1 MTKLTWYF
9 NRVRQMS
16 AGEIGSRIVTKVR
29 SHAEQFGLATCRR
42 PPLPLNLERSRNF
55 ISNFS
60 IGNPSPYIATAD
72 SLLQGK
78 LDLFALK
85 EGGYGNPPEWNR
97 DPRSG
102 ITAPLSFGKTLDYR
116 DSLLVG
122 DIKYLWEPNRH
133 LQLVTLAQAYRL
145 SGDARYLD
153 GIGLLLQSWLD
164 QCPYLKGPN
173 WCSSLELGIRLIN
186 WSVVWQTIGGLESP
200 LFQGRGGK
208 ALLGNWLDS
217 IYRHVHFIRYHF
229 SRFSSANNH
238 LIGEAAGLFIS
249 TCTWPFWKEFFN
261 CRKLAHRIL
270 VQEILNQTFPD
281 GVGKEQAISYQQF
294 VLDFFLL
301 SALAGRECSVE
312 FPPAYWRRVER
323 MLEFIASVMDTGGNV
338 PSIGDG
344 DDGFVVR
351 LSREPDFCPYKSLLA
366 TGAVLF
372 KRGDFKAKAG
382 RLDDK
387 TRWLLGQEGEQV
399 FSSLAAKKNRPPI
412 RLAYPD
418 GGYYIMGCH
427 WETPREI
434 RLIADA
440 GPLGYLSIAAHG
452 HADALS
458 FILSVGGREI
468 LIDPGTYA
476 YHNNRKWRDYFR
488 GTSAHNTLCVDG
500 QDQSVP
506 GGNFMWLKKADAKCR
521 LWEENEKECRFIG
534 TQNGYLRLPD
544 PVRHTR
550 EIVLQQEENRI
561 LVTDT
566 LECRGEHRIE
576 RFWHFAENCRVQQT
590 ESGLVV
596 ENRGITL
603 NFQTLDDPE
612 QVAIRVGQESPP
624 CGWISRRYDEKEVI
638 STAVFLNQILGKTR
652 LTTQIDIF
660 IPPEFKGSEEVL

>member
-1 MTKLTWYF
+1 M
-9 NRVRQMS
+9 
-16 AGEIGSRIVTKVR
+16 
-29 SHAEQFGLATCRR
+29 
-42 PPLPLNLERSRNF
+42 PLSPEPVRNF
-55 ISNFS
+55 F
-60 IGNPSPYIATAD
+60 GRQLPHDQTPYQAAAD
-72 SLLQGK
+72 SILEGK
-78 LDLFALK
+78 LPLFALNDDT
-85 EGGYGNPPEWNR
+85 YGIPPEWNK

-102 ITAPLSFGKTLDYR
+102 VTAPLSFGKTLDYR

-145 SGDARYLD
+145 SGDTRYLN
-153 GIGLLLQSWLD
+153 GIGVLLKSWLD

-186 WSVVWQTIGGLESP
+186 WSMVWQTIGGVESP

-208 ALLGNWLDS
+208 VLLENWLDS
-217 IYRHVHFIRYHF
+217 IYRHAHFIRNHL

-249 TCTWPFWKEFFN
+249 TCTWPYWKEFYN
-261 CRKLAHRIL
+261 WRKTAHRIL
-270 VQEILNQTFPD
+270 VQEIEEQTFSD
-281 GVGKEQAISYQQF
+281 GVNKEQAISYQQF

-301 SALAGRECSVE
+301 SALTGKECSVD
-312 FPPAYWRRVER
+312 FPPEFWRRIER
-323 MLEFIASVMDTGGNV
+323 MLDFIASIMDAAGNV
-338 PSIGDG
+338 PPIGDG

-351 LSREPDFCPYKSLLA
+351 LSREPDFCPYRSLLA

-399 FSSLAAKKNRPPI
+399 FSSLAARKNRPPI
-412 RLAYPD
+412 RRAYPD

-506 GGNFMWLKKADAKCR
+506 GGSFMWLKKADAKCR